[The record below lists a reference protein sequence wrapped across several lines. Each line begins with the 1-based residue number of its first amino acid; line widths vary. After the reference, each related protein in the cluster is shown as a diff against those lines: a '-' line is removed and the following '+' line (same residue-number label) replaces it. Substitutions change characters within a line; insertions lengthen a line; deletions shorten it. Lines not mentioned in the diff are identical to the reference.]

1 MGSLA
6 PIFRLLGE
14 RDSHYHWAVPPS
26 RNSLQQPGFSARP
39 NTSALS
45 SSAFPVFPS
54 MPSPWRI
61 LFIPHISLLFPLI
74 CTSPSLDLSSRIYP
88 PSSRLSW
95 RQARRPTCSMS
106 FLTLGTSAKN
116 CSANIAPTTPKL
128 PSVMPLLVF
137 VSRDVPGHLM
147 AEARRRAMRWDDWHA
162 GCLRTILTL
171 ARARCPGC
179 WAGFCSCVAM
189 SSASRFQSSSSAV
202 EWICRQWCGK
212 GVGVE
217 AGRTLGRKAI
227 CRCRRRASRLR
238 TGCRGGLGPGAEGQ
252 RLGAGRNGGRG
263 GTMIMALVVKG

>member
-147 AEARRRAMRWDDWHA
+147 AEARRREMR
-162 GCLRTILTL
+162 
-171 ARARCPGC
+171 
-179 WAGFCSCVAM
+179 
-189 SSASRFQSSSSAV
+189 
-202 EWICRQWCGK
+202 
-212 GVGVE
+212 
-217 AGRTLGRKAI
+217 
-227 CRCRRRASRLR
+227 
-238 TGCRGGLGPGAEGQ
+238 
-252 RLGAGRNGGRG
+252 
-263 GTMIMALVVKG
+263 